1 MNYNLSSAL
10 ILTGQCLDKVSFFK
24 YLEIFID
31 SHYSWHD
38 HIDHVSDKVSK
49 NINIMTIIKR
59 FLGI

>member
-1 MNYNLSSAL
+1 M
-10 ILTGQCLDKVSFFK
+10 TGQCLDKVSFFK